1 MMKDKISNIIG
12 NLIAIVASLYIATET
27 AIATFTET
35 AVLGVLSVA
44 FIGLAVIASAE
55 ILKEIKT
62 WKS

>member
-1 MMKDKISNIIG
+1 MKNKISNIIG
-12 NLIAIVASLYIATET
+12 DLIAIAASLYIATET

-35 AVLGVLSVA
+35 AALAVISLA
-44 FIGLAVIASAE
+44 FIGLAIISGAE